1 MINEILSFLGS
12 ESVEILDT
20 PTSELLSSDSAISE
34 DSKDSPESVE
44 IISEDI
50 VQEDEEDSFSYNTI
64 SESTAATVLE
74 PFIHPPITTPPSR
87 STLHLSLGTS
97 ISSSFE
103 KDRNMAIEISSKTTS
118 ECDTEDSAES
128 ERTVMSDTGKNISL
142 LEDAMLEKSF
152 THLSDSTQSFEDVHS
167 NLLESYPSD
176 NPRESISP
184 NSDEKSD
191 LVKISS
197 EQTSGHTSAD
207 ETATSSDIEIIS
219 SPNGDSSS
227 TNSAYR
233 PSPLAIVSQKSAHF
247 EQTVIKKKGHC
258 REDSEVSMHSD
269 DSNFSSHTE
278 AEKLLKRISE
288 LSELLEVREFKLVEM
303 GRQNAEL
310 LDRNFEFKSQL
321 EAKLKGGLQT
331 NLDLTNVTEEYTQR
345 LSALEKRFQQTI
357 RERDQLRQQLDLAKS
372 DSSSMISKEE
382 VGNIIKE
389 NEYITA
395 ELRTEGEKL
404 SKQVLQHSNIIK
416 KLRAKEKE
424 NDATLKKQKEQIE
437 EFTDETERLKKSLS
451 AKDEMER
458 SQIEAVH
465 KFSSEKRKL
474 DKENSQLKSQM
485 EDITQKLMT
494 IQTSFERAKKE
505 LNDKKQAH
513 MELYKRSEAFASM
526 ESENILNKNHNEQ
539 IIIQLESLRE
549 KLKQAESGNELKE
562 RKLRVEN
569 SELLKRLENAEL
581 RVEEQANDVSLVT
594 IPLVKELE
602 SLQTT
607 LNSRTTAW
615 EKQKKNLVD
624 RLQETQEKLSN
635 FNEIE
640 KNLKEQNFL
649 LNSKILNFEDHL
661 NSALFKSEQSSNLLQ
676 QKEMECD
683 LLQMDFKRENEN
695 IKIIKLENEKI
706 LEDYKNRL
714 INLEER
720 LKNESEKLEIEKL
733 KFTSESRNLTS
744 DESNT
749 LEENPN
755 NRNSSSPTLSLGRM
769 SIADSLGSSA
779 WHFDDLDC
787 ISNSGRP
794 SGGSVYGGFI
804 PIGASLLENLQST
817 LKQRDG
823 ELYQLQW
830 ELSRLQAERS
840 ILTTEVSNLTMELEN
855 VGFFII
861 IFIYKMFKHYFRSKS
876 NWK

>member
-1 MINEILSFLGS
+1 M
-12 ESVEILDT
+12 T
-20 PTSELLSSDSAISE
+20 
-34 DSKDSPESVE
+34 
-44 IISEDI
+44 
-50 VQEDEEDSFSYNTI
+50 
-64 SESTAATVLE
+64 
-74 PFIHPPITTPPSR
+74 
-87 STLHLSLGTS
+87 
-97 ISSSFE
+97 
-103 KDRNMAIEISSKTTS
+103 IEISSKTTS

-152 THLSDSTQSFEDVHS
+152 THLSDSTQSFEDVQS
-167 NLLESYPSD
+167 NLLESYQSE

-233 PSPLAIVSQKSAHF
+233 PCPLTIVSQKSGHF

-258 REDSEVSMHSD
+258 RENSEVSMHSD
-269 DSNFSSHTE
+269 DSNFSSQTE

-303 GRQNAEL
+303 GRQNADL
-310 LDRNFEFKSQL
+310 QDRNFEFKAQL
-321 EAKLKGGLQT
+321 EAKMKGGLQT

-357 RERDQLRQQLDLAKS
+357 RERDQLRQQLDVIKS
-372 DSSSMISKEE
+372 DSFSRMSKEE
-382 VGNIIKE
+382 IEKIIKE
-389 NEYITA
+389 KEYVTA

-416 KLRAKEKE
+416 KLRIKEKE
-424 NDATLKKQKEQIE
+424 NESTLKKQKEQIE
-437 EFTDETERLKKSLS
+437 EFTDETDRLKKSLA

-458 SQIEAVH
+458 SQIEAIH

-485 EDITQKLMT
+485 EDITQKLVT
-494 IQTSFERAKKE
+494 IQTSFEVAKKE
-505 LNDKKQAH
+505 LTDKKQAH
-513 MELYKRSEAFASM
+513 TELSKRSEAFASL
-526 ESENILNKNHNEQ
+526 ESENLLNKNQNEQ
-539 IIIQLESLRE
+539 IINQLENLRG

-562 RKLRVEN
+562 RKLRLEN
-569 SELLKRLENAEL
+569 SELLRRLENAEL
-581 RVEEQANDVSLVT
+581 RAEEQANDVSLVT
-594 IPLVKELE
+594 IPLVKQLE

-607 LNSRTTAW
+607 LNSRSITW
-615 EKQKKNLVD
+615 EKQEKNLVD
-624 RLQETQEKLSN
+624 RLQETQEKLLN

-640 KNLKEQNFL
+640 KTTKEQTFL
-649 LNSKILNFEDHL
+649 LNSKILNLEDHL
-661 NSALFKSEQSSNLLQ
+661 QSALLKTEQSSSLLQ
-676 QKEMECD
+676 QKEMEFD

-695 IKIIKLENEKI
+695 LKIIKIENEKI
-706 LEDYKNRL
+706 LEEYKNRL
-714 INLEER
+714 TNLEER
-720 LKNESEKLEIEKL
+720 LKNESEKLEVEKI
-733 KFTSESRNLTS
+733 KFSSQNRDLTTS

-755 NRNSSSPTLSLGRM
+755 NRNTSSPTLSLGRM
-769 SIADSLGSSA
+769 SIADSLGSGA

-787 ISNSGRP
+787 VSNSGRP
-794 SGGSVYGGFI
+794 SGGSIYGGFI
-804 PIGASLLENLQST
+804 PVGSASLLENLQST

-840 ILTTEVSNLTMELEN
+840 ILTTEVSNLTLELEN
-855 VGFFII
+855 VSFFFFFSLIFFIKLL
-861 IFIYKMFKHYFRSKS
+861 IFFLSDQSKIGT
-876 NWK
+876 K

>member
-1 MINEILSFLGS
+1 M
-12 ESVEILDT
+12 
-20 PTSELLSSDSAISE
+20 
-34 DSKDSPESVE
+34 PESVE

-50 VQEDEEDSFSYNTI
+50 VEEDEEDSFSYNTI

-74 PFIHPPITTPPSR
+74 PGIPPPITTPPSR
-87 STLHLSLGTS
+87 STLHLSLSSS

-103 KDRNMAIEISSKTTS
+103 KDRNMTIAISSKTTS

-128 ERTVMSDTGKNISL
+128 ERTVMSDTGKNINL

-167 NLLESYPSD
+167 NLLESYQSE

-227 TNSAYR
+227 MNSAYR
-233 PSPLAIVSQKSAHF
+233 SSPLTIISQKSGHF

-258 REDSEVSMHSD
+258 RENSEVSMHSD
-269 DSNFSSHTE
+269 DSNFSSQTE
-278 AEKLLKRISE
+278 AEKLLKKISE

-310 LDRNFEFKSQL
+310 QDRNFEFKAQL

-357 RERDQLRQQLDLAKS
+357 RERDQLRQQLDLIKS
-372 DSSSMISKEE
+372 DSSSRISKEE
-382 VGNIIKE
+382 VEKIIKE
-389 NEYITA
+389 KEYITA

-416 KLRAKEKE
+416 KLRVKEKE
-424 NDATLKKQKEQIE
+424 NETTLKKQKEQIE
-437 EFTDETERLKKSLS
+437 ELTDETERLKKSLS

-458 SQIEAVH
+458 SQIEAIH

-474 DKENSQLKSQM
+474 EKENSQLKGQM
-485 EDITQKLMT
+485 EDITQKLIT
-494 IQTSFERAKKE
+494 IQTSFEVAKKE

-513 MELYKRSEAFASM
+513 TELSKRSEAFTLL
-526 ESENILNKNHNEQ
+526 ESENILNKNLNEQ
-539 IIIQLESLRE
+539 IIIQLENVRE
-549 KLKQAESGNELKE
+549 KLKQAETGNELKE
-562 RKLRVEN
+562 RKLRLEN
-569 SELLKRLENAEL
+569 SELIRRLENAEL
-581 RVEEQANDVSLVT
+581 RAEEHANDVSLVT
-594 IPLVKELE
+594 IPLVKQLE

-607 LNSRTTAW
+607 LNSKTTAW
-615 EKQKKNLVD
+615 EKQEKKFVD
-624 RLQETQEKLSN
+624 RLQETQQNLSN

-640 KNLKEQNFL
+640 KISKEQNFL
-649 LNSKILNFEDHL
+649 LNSKILNLEDHL
-661 NSALFKSEQSSNLLQ
+661 NSALFKSEQSSSLLQ
-676 QKEMECD
+676 QKEMEFD
-683 LLQMDFKRENEN
+683 LLQIDFKRENEN
-695 IKIIKLENEKI
+695 LKVIKLENEKL
-706 LEDYKNRL
+706 LEEYKTRL
-714 INLEER
+714 INLEEL
-720 LKNESEKLEIEKL
+720 LKTDSDEKLEMEKI
-733 KFTSESRNLTS
+733 KFSSESRDLAS

-769 SIADSLGSSA
+769 SIADSLGSGA

-787 ISNSGRP
+787 VSSSGRP

-804 PIGASLLENLQST
+804 PIGNASLLENLQST

-840 ILTTEVSNLTMELEN
+840 ILTTEVSNLTMELEI
-855 VGFFII
+855 VGFLYLFNFLCYIN
-861 IFIYKMFKHYFRSKS
+861 FQTFFRSKP
-876 NWK
+876 N